1 MVSIR
6 RYFQKKSYKS
16 KRNWSYS
23 LTRESRLPK
32 EPTHL
37 SSLSAW
43 RLPGNM
49 LRVQIVDHLR
59 HLWVFLALKLPH
71 RDLKCMWRTSAGNAV
86 GWVGGGRMLLER
98 KATINLFSRRSD
110 HHYSSSTTWKQN
122 WWSLFIIRLTC
133 QCWAIKSVRVLCRKL
148 GSGKIS
154 FFIPW
159 G

>member
-23 LTRESRLPK
+23 LILGKVDFQRNPHISPVCLPD
-32 EPTHL
+32 
-37 SSLSAW
+37 
-43 RLPGNM
+43 
-49 LRVQIVDHLR
+49 VFQVIVDHLQ
-59 HLWVFLALKLPH
+59 HLWIFLALNLSH
-71 RDLKCMWRTSAGNAV
+71 RDLKYMWRTSAGNAV

-148 GSGKIS
+148 GSGRIS